1 MTVNLRVYGL
11 PAPQGSKRHVGN
23 GRMVESSKKVKP
35 WRQDVAAAAL
45 AAYTGPLIEGP
56 VSVSVVFLF
65 PRPKGHYGKRG
76 LKPSA
81 PQWLTSQGAGDL
93 DKLARATLDGLSAG
107 AGGTLIKDDSQVV
120 SLIASKRYCC
130 GDERP
135 GALLSVTLQTNPS

>member
-1 MTVNLRVYGL
+1 
-11 PAPQGSKRHVGN
+11 
-23 GRMVESSKKVKP
+23 MVESSKKVKP

-65 PRPKGHYGKRG
+65 PRPMGHYGKKG

-81 PQWLTSQGAGDL
+81 PQWLTSQGAGDV
-93 DKLARATLDGLSAG
+93 DKLCRSTLDGLSAG

-120 SLIASKRYCC
+120 SLVASKRYCS

-135 GALLSVTLQTNPS
+135 GALLSVTTLPAGKQ